1 MFPVLSSSDA
11 LPSSQRLSSPL
22 SLLSPSR
29 SLSSS
34 QSLHPLYSSPLYD
47 SSFNH
52 QPILSPYFP
61 QNAFSQFSPSFS
73 VKQPGVL
80 QSVKFPFQRSQLKPK
95 EGKPADASQPP
106 FLMHLN
112 AQPSYALPSQFPVG
126 APREP
131 AAPARVRRH
140 PYLFE
145 LHPRPTLSH
154 LEKVYCIL
162 AANAMRSLRSRRR
175 AKVFCGECGNYAPYF
190 IDIRPHMVIIVL
202 L

>member
-22 SLLSPSR
+22 ALLSPSR

-131 AAPARVRRH
+131 AADAPRKAEAAEEEFDAKSMAGGPFLPEESKEIKSGWARGVRR
-140 PYLFE
+140 
-145 LHPRPTLSH
+145 
-154 LEKVYCIL
+154 
-162 AANAMRSLRSRRR
+162 
-175 AKVFCGECGNYAPYF
+175 
-190 IDIRPHMVIIVL
+190 
-202 L
+202 